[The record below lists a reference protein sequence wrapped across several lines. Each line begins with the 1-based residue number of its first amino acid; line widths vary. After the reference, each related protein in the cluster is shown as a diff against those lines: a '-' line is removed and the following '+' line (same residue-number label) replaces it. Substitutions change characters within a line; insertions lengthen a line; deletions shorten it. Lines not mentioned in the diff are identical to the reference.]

1 MGTRVFNA
9 NVLTLAAR
17 QAIRTEVKGKRSST
31 LLQTT
36 TVVERRTTLIKR
48 IQRFREIQRL
58 YMPKFDPFSY
68 AELKAAPLQVEDY
81 VLYLP
86 SDLNA
91 NDRRQFCPNGLS
103 ELEDRVRYAEA
114 CDSLETLRHHLRT
127 RSFAN
132 RFKVAN
138 VTGQIN
144 NTRAREA
151 QARIDDKVRTFAVQY
166 RRARAALLVL
176 RAGKNTEW
184 QIKLAPL
191 LQTDVR
197 ALNEREL
204 TQQEKDEMVAIRFKN
219 GVVSEQDIND
229 EKKRQAAVSVGEGHR
244 KPSWIWYTGV
254 IHEGLDDPM
263 TRKGVTIA
271 TEFDHRINAPFFH

>member
-1 MGTRVFNA
+1 MPLMLSNLLST
-9 NVLTLAAR
+9 R
-17 QAIRTEVKGKRSST
+17 QAIRTEVKGKRNST

-48 IQRFREIQRL
+48 VQRFREIQRL
-58 YMPKFDPFSY
+58 YMPKFDPLSH
-68 AELKAAPLQVEDY
+68 AAPKAADTQVEDF

-86 SDLNA
+86 SDLIA
-91 NDRRQFCPNGLS
+91 TDRRKFCPHGLP

-114 CDSLETLRHHLRT
+114 CDSLEMLRHHLRT

-138 VTGQIN
+138 VTGQIS
-144 NTRAREA
+144 NTRARET
-151 QARIDDKVRTFAVQY
+151 QAHIDNKVRASAAHY
-166 RRARAALLVL
+166 RRARAALVVL
-176 RAGKNTEW
+176 RAGKDTEW
-184 QIKLAPL
+184 QNKLAPL
-191 LQTDVR
+191 QQSDVR

-204 TQQEKDEMVAIRFKN
+204 TQQEKDEMLAIRLKN
-219 GVVSEQDIND
+219 GVVSAKDVED
-229 EKKRQAAVSVGEGHR
+229 ERTQQAAISVGEGRR

-263 TRKGVTIA
+263 TRKGDPA
-271 TEFDHRINAPFFH
+271 TCYQRIIVLIPAPP